1 MRLPQAVVVA
11 LWPCLLGWCWAL
23 GLAGLAAVLPWLA
36 THAVHARCLLLQYSY
51 CRLSTMPRIVVV
63 QYYSSRMIR

>member
-1 MRLPQAVVVA
+1 VRLLQAVVVA

-36 THAVHARCLLLQYSY
+36 THGACSVLAPTPTVDCRPCHESWLYSTTAAV
-51 CRLSTMPRIVVV
+51 
-63 QYYSSRMIR
+63 

>member
-1 MRLPQAVVVA
+1 VRLPQAVVVA

-36 THAVHARCLLLQYSY
+36 THGACSVNDKLIKETQLVWIK
-51 CRLSTMPRIVVV
+51 STR
-63 QYYSSRMIR
+63 SRAECYTHDT